1 MFPYNILIE
10 RQTFLKQQIDRLT
23 YRLKE
28 DECEIIKNELTEA
41 EELLKLVEENIYEF
55 KKQNTNK

>member
-1 MFPYNILIE
+1 MLIE

-41 EELLKLVEENIYEF
+41 EELLKLVEENISEF